1 MSATDW
7 YRWQG
12 TNLIV
17 QVRVQPRAGRDEFAG
32 IQQGRLRVRLN
43 APPVDGKANTGLC
56 RLLAEAFQVPT
67 GQIRLLAGATR
78 RDKRLCIP
86 TPRRWPPELPPPAD
100 GPVAGTVA
108 TL

>member
-1 MSATDW
+1 MSAADW

-12 TNLIV
+12 TDLIV
-17 QVRVQPRAGRDEFAG
+17 QVRVQPRAGRDEFAD

-43 APPVDGKANTGLC
+43 APPVDGKANTSLC
-56 RLLAEAFQVPT
+56 RLLATAFQVPA
-67 GQIRLLAGATR
+67 GQICLLAGATS
-78 RDKRLCIP
+78 RDKRLCIHA
-86 TPRRWPPELPPPAD
+86 PRRWPPELPPPVG